1 MRAVTWQGNE
11 KMEVKT
17 VPDPTIEEPTDMIVR
32 ITATAICGSD
42 LHLYHNGKPVMEEDY
57 VVGHEPMGIVEEVG
71 SAVTKVK
78 KGDRVVI
85 PFNIGCGECHFCAHH
100 MESQCD
106 NSNPNP
112 MFDQGGLFG
121 FGKMN
126 GNYPGGQA
134 EYLRVPFADFT
145 SFVVPESNL
154 PDEKVLFLSDILP
167 TAYWSVEHSGMK
179 AGDTVIVLGS
189 GPVGLFVQQFA
200 KMKGA
205 ARVIAVD
212 NVDHRLQHAKKMN
225 GVETVNFSN
234 VSEVGDQLYEMTKG
248 GAEIVIDCVGMDGVK
263 PLKEK
268 AKDFVSLQSGS
279 YSPIQTASEA
289 VKKFGT
295 IMVTGVYMTP
305 AANFPFHNIFTRNV
319 DIKSGQA
326 PVIHLMPKIYDMI
339 EKDMFDPTSII
350 THTMPLE
357 RAAEAYD
364 IFDKKADDN
373 IKVVLK
379 PGMS

>member
-17 VPDPTIEEPTDMIVR
+17 VRDPTIEEPTDMVIR

>member
-85 PFNIGCGECHFCAHH
+85 PFNIGCGECHFCANH

-126 GNYPGGQA
+126 GNHPGGQA

-145 SFVVPESNL
+145 SFVVPDSDL
-154 PDEKVLFLSDILP
+154 PDEKVLFLSDVLP

-179 AGDTVIVLGS
+179 PGDTVIVLGS
-189 GPVGLFVQQFA
+189 GPIGLFVQKFA

-205 ARVIAVD
+205 KRVIAVD

-225 GVETVNFSN
+225 GVEIVNFSD
-234 VSEVGDQLYEMTKG
+234 VSEVGSELYEMTKG
-248 GAEIVIDCVGMDGVK
+248 GAEVVIDCVGMDGVT
-263 PLKEK
+263 PIKEK
-268 AKDFVSLQSGS
+268 TKDILTPQSGS

-295 IMVTGVYMTP
+295 LMVTGVYMTP
-305 AANFPFHNIFTRNV
+305 ATNFPFQDFFTRNV
-319 DIKSGQA
+319 NIKMGQA

-339 EKDMFDPTSII
+339 EKGEFDPSDII

-364 IFDKKADDN
+364 IFDKKADNN

>member
-1 MRAVTWQGNE
+1 
-11 KMEVKT
+11 
-17 VPDPTIEEPTDMIVR
+17 
-32 ITATAICGSD
+32 
-42 LHLYHNGKPVMEEDY
+42 
-57 VVGHEPMGIVEEVG
+57 
-71 SAVTKVK
+71 VTKVK
-78 KGDRVVI
+78 KGDRVII
-85 PFNIGCGECHFCAHH
+85 PFNIACGQCWYCNHEL
-100 MESQCD
+100 ESQCD